1 MKRIIITGV
10 TGFVGRY
17 FALEM
22 LKAGYEVYGVARDPE
37 RVAQELVTNPA
48 YRTIQGALETIS
60 VQDFGDRPFDAFFH
74 FAWGGV
80 NRDEIDSDTVHKVN
94 YENSVKCLDYAL
106 AMGCSCFLD
115 AGSRMEYGS
124 VNGVMCEDLEPH
136 PEKAYGVWKEKF
148 YQYAYAL
155 IKDRKD
161 FDYIHIRIFSVIGVG
176 DHPWSIT
183 ETACRNFLKNEPMSF
198 GPCTQLWNF
207 MAIEDAVKAIRLL
220 YENKDHFEDGD
231 NRIVN
236 IANYD
241 TRVLRGFIEEIYQIT
256 ESRSKLVFAEGNPGT
271 STYADVRKLTTITG
285 WKSEIPYYKEIEK
298 IIGFYREK
306 QL

>member
-1 MKRIIITGV
+1 MKRIIVTGV

-17 FALEM
+17 FAMEM
-22 LKAGYEVYGVARDPE
+22 LNTGYEVFGVARDPG
-37 RVAQELVTNPA
+37 RVARDLADHPN
-48 YRTIQGALETIS
+48 YRTIPGSLETIS
-60 VQDFGDRPFDAFFH
+60 KEDFGDEPFDAFFH

-94 YENSVKCLDYAL
+94 YENSVKCLEYAL
-106 AMGCSCFLD
+106 AMGCTCFLD
-115 AGSRMEYGS
+115 AGSRMEYGY
-124 VNGVMCEDLEPH
+124 VDGVMREDLEAH
-136 PEKAYGVWKEKF
+136 PDKAYGVWKEKF
-148 YQYAYAL
+148 YQYAYAQMEE
-155 IKDRKD
+155 RKN

-183 ETACRNFLKNEPMSF
+183 ETACRKFIKNEPMSF

-220 YENKDHFEDGD
+220 YENKDRFEDAD

-256 ESRSKLVFAEGNPGT
+256 HSRSELLFSEGDSGT
-271 STYADVRKLTTITG
+271 STYADVQKLTALTG
-285 WKSEIPYYKEIEK
+285 WKSEIPYYREIEK
-298 IIGFYREK
+298 IIDND
-306 QL
+306 